1 MPICFVLILQNQV
14 LFFLKDIF
22 DFEKV
27 RYSSTETLA
36 ADLLQ
41 LLMRRTELLMAYVGA
56 EALRHTG
63 SCVSTHGQVMSSGL
77 VEAKVQ

>member
-1 MPICFVLILQNQV
+1 MFIFQNQV

-27 RYSSTETLA
+27 RYSSRETLVE
-36 ADLLQ
+36 DLKQ
-41 LLMRRTELLMAYVGA
+41 LLTRRTELLTAYLGA
-56 EALRHTG
+56 EALRHTS
-63 SCVSTHGQVMSSGL
+63 SCITSQGHVMSSGL